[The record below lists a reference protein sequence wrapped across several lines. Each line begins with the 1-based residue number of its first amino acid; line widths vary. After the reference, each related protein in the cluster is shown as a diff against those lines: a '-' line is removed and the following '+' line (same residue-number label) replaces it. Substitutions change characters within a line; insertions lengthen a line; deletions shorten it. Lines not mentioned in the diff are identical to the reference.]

1 MSEGRNGNE
10 SFEVEV
16 NLQDGYRLL
25 ADPRMEGVEPLLVD
39 EPPPLG
45 EGAGPNPARLLTMAV
60 ASCLSASALFCLR
73 KARIDVRGFQT
84 RARTTLG
91 RNERGRLR
99 VEGIEVELRPEV
111 DPEEM
116 KRMDRCLEVF
126 EDFCI
131 VTQSVRGGLPVTVRV
146 EAEAPAEATT
156 AGS

>member
-1 MSEGRNGNE
+1 MSEGRNGHE

-16 NLQDGYRLL
+16 NLQEGYQLL

-73 KARIDVRGFQT
+73 KARVDVRGLRT
-84 RARTTLG
+84 SARTTLG

-99 VEGIEVELRPEV
+99 IEGIEVELRPEV
-111 DPEEM
+111 DPAEM
-116 KRMDRCLEVF
+116 KRMDRCLDVF

-131 VTQSVRGGLPVTVRV
+131 VTQSVRGGLPVTVHV
-146 EAEAPAEATT
+146 EAEAPAEAATP
-156 AGS
+156 GS